1 LKRMNRT
8 YTREHFLALVDT
20 IRGTLPS
27 VGISTDIIVGFPGET
42 QAEFEKTVEV
52 MRAVKFDSAY
62 TFKYSSRSGTKAAEY
77 TDHISADVMQ
87 DRLAEVID
95 IQKQHTFERNFDQV
109 GKVEQVLVEKGSKRS
124 STKWAGRT
132 DSNKWVIFNRGNAKI
147 KDMVP
152 VEILEAKGITL
163 HGKLLKAKVAA

>member
-1 LKRMNRT
+1 
-8 YTREHFLALVDT
+8 
-20 IRGTLPS
+20 
-27 VGISTDIIVGFPGET
+27 
-42 QAEFEKTVEV
+42 